1 MYRCYPRDEMSDA
14 TTSTKKTTAKGGAD
28 TLAAGQIVANPL
40 LHFAIGLALGGGLV
54 AGMQAHLWW
63 LELLCLAGVLLYVFF
78 RAGFTKT
85 MAKRAADRKQP

>member
-1 MYRCYPRDEMSDA
+1 MSDPNLSA
-14 TTSTKKTTAKGGAD
+14 KKSVVKGGQDTTANNPKE
-28 TLAAGQIVANPL
+28 TNPL

-54 AGMQAHLWW
+54 AGMQAKLWW

-85 MAKRAADRKQP
+85 MAKRAADRAQS

>member
-1 MYRCYPRDEMSDA
+1 MSEPNPPAKKSVVQGGQDTMANNPRE
-14 TTSTKKTTAKGGAD
+14 T
-28 TLAAGQIVANPL
+28 NPL

-54 AGMQAHLWW
+54 AGMQAQLWW

-85 MAKRAADRKQP
+85 MAKRAADRKQS

>member
-1 MYRCYPRDEMSDA
+1 MSDPNPSA
-14 TTSTKKTTAKGGAD
+14 KKSVVTGSQETTANNPSG
-28 TLAAGQIVANPL
+28 TNPL

-54 AGMQAHLWW
+54 AGMQAKLWW

-85 MAKRAADRKQP
+85 MAKRAADRKQS

>member
-1 MYRCYPRDEMSDA
+1 MSEGTA
-14 TTSTKKTTAKGGAD
+14 SSKKNTAKSAVD
-28 TLAAGQIVANPL
+28 TVVAGQTASNPL

-85 MAKRAADRKQP
+85 MAKRAAERQRS